1 MNLTGDLSSRRLIV
15 LKGILFL
22 GLALAAAGLI
32 WLALPSWQ
40 TAALLVLFGW
50 SAARFYYF
58 LFYVLERYVDPR
70 LKYTGIFHLL
80 KTLATGPKSSNS
92 NKTPLK

>member
-32 WLALPSWQ
+32 WLARPSWQ
-40 TAALLVLFGW
+40 TAALLALFGW

-70 LKYTGIFHLL
+70 LKYAGIFHLL
-80 KTLATGPKSSNS
+80 KTLTTGPKSSNS
-92 NKTPLK
+92 DKTPLK